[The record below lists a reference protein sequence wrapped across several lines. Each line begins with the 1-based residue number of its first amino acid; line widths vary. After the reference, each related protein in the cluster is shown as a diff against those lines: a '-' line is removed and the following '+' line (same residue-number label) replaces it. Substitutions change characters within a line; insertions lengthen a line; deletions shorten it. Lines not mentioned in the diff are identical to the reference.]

1 MINISYKYIIIII
14 IIIIFFFSIYTNLK
28 ELFSNN
34 GIYTAVIVEP
44 REHKALEFVL
54 VNFLTLLDERFNFI
68 IFHGTKNET
77 YLDNI
82 LNSKLKNHLHRIT
95 KINLNVDNLQIY
107 EYNNLLVNKE
117 MFYDKIP
124 TEYFLIFQ
132 TDTIICSKN
141 KDYIYDFINKNYDY
155 VGAPWAHINNL
166 VGNGGLSLR
175 KKSKMLE
182 IIKKINY
189 ENQNEDIYFSFGC
202 YALNCNMPSMEEA
215 KKFSVESI
223 YSDDTFGIHS
233 AWKLLNESDIAVINN
248 NCDGLNELIKL
259 NK

>member
-1 MINISYKYIIIII
+1 MSSNKNVQRFKSYNILYNFLKLYIMINISYNYIIIILI
-14 IIIIFFFSIYTNLK
+14 IIVFLYFNLK
-28 ELFSNN
+28 ELFTNN

-54 VNFLTLLDERFNFI
+54 VNFLTLLDDRFNFI
-68 IFHGTKNET
+68 IFHGNKNET

-82 LNSKLKNHLHRIT
+82 LNSKLNHHLHRIT
-95 KINLNVDNLQIY
+95 KINLNVDNLQIH

-132 TDTIICSKN
+132 TDTMICSQY

-155 VGAPWAHINNL
+155 VGAPWKHINNL

-175 KKSKMLE
+175 S
-182 IIKKINY
+182 KKIFNR
-189 ENQNEDIYFSFGC
+189 
-202 YALNCNMPSMEEA
+202 
-215 KKFSVESI
+215 
-223 YSDDTFGIHS
+223 
-233 AWKLLNESDIAVINN
+233 IN
-248 NCDGLNELIKL
+248 
-259 NK
+259 